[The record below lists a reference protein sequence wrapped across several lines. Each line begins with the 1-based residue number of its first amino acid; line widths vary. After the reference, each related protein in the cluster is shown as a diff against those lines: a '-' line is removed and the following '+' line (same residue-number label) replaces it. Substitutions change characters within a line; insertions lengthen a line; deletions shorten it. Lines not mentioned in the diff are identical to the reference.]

1 MKDFVG
7 AVVSL
12 SVFLTLFSRDTSP
25 AVMWITSSIVGLAV
39 LICVVD
45 YWSRHT

>member
-1 MKDFVG
+1 
-7 AVVSL
+7 
-12 SVFLTLFSRDTSP
+12 
-25 AVMWITSSIVGLAV
+25 VMWITSSIVGLAV